1 MPLDKGHFVPANIAG
16 AVTVPE
22 PVLSDFGDREG
33 RAFAFL
39 MQGAGMV
46 AFLGAAS
53 KQPEADQ

>member
-1 MPLDKGHFVPANIAG
+1 MPLDKSHFVPANIAG

-53 KQPEADQ
+53 K